1 MLLRTG
7 LALSMALG
15 MSFAH
20 AQDLEDNGPA
30 APMAAPAA
38 STDAGADFSSD
49 VDKATAAQPATATT
63 APEHKSN
70 AVAGASTHKSAKKK
84 NKASASKKKKR
95 EPSSISKKKG
105 KKNGKKKKK
114 HS

>member
-1 MLLRTG
+1 MLLRIG

-30 APMAAPAA
+30 STAAPAA
-38 STDAGADFSSD
+38 AHDAGADFSSD
-49 VDKATAAQPATATT
+49 VDKATAAQPAQAAHEPAT
-63 APEHKSN
+63 KSN
-70 AVAGASTHKSAKKK
+70 AVGGASGHKSAKKK
-84 NKASASKKKKR
+84 NKAAAKKKKR
-95 EPSSISKKKG
+95 EPSSVSKKKG
-105 KKNGKKKKK
+105 KKSGKKKKK